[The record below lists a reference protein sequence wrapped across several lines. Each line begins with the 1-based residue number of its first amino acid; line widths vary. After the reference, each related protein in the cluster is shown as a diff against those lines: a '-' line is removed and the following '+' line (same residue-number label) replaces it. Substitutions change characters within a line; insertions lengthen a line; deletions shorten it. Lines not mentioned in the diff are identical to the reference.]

1 MNHNTHNST
10 IATTAAATTTIAS
23 RTEGSQQQ
31 QTAPQAPLP
40 PHNRTLETIAGTTNT
55 MVGTGGAV
63 IVTHSSQ
70 RPLVSEQPQWEA
82 AAAAAAV
89 VVNEQFEQEQL
100 IFEKRLCED
109 AEGLAVKKINQNGKT
124 SLRNVR
130 CLPRDEVVNNMS
142 SRSTRSSSSR
152 SASSWG
158 RHNKN
163 KNNNSQLILK
173 QQRETP
179 LSKDKKNRVLIWGK
193 KKDVQIPLERFLQV
207 RKGKTTARSK
217 RNTAFRSLVLSLITN
232 DPERPSLDIEA
243 PTKLDRDKFARAFA
257 RFLEVPLIEEDN
269 SSALTTE
276 SRRSSAATDS
286 KASSDK
292 GSAASDRPVTVIG
305 GGDTVRT
312 TRARSSLSDKPAEL
326 EQLPPLPPSTLARE
340 SSEPKVTGSSHHSQP
355 SSTARDASATNGNS
369 MCGPVVSVVE
379 GGEKKQDID
388 DTASDVSSITGH
400 GYDPEIVEELH
411 MALNE
416 MRAELEESRA
426 EAARAVKVAE
436 QAIQSAERSNSVEWQ
451 NTVTH
456 KAAEAAAMAQKR
468 SAEAMAKQR
477 LAEERLEAER
487 RTAAFWRKQAQ
498 LAEEQAGALQ
508 TRAASAEVQKAA
520 LEEQLESLR
529 RLSIAKQEAVRRDME
544 KAADGQSEALE
555 AVLEKSRT
563 MNAELNLS
571 RRNAAASSEDIE
583 NRNGKQVPAVAA
595 PSKPSTT
602 VTFAN
607 ADTLST
613 GGSNVSD
620 LLGKVQAEAS
630 LMRHEFELLKQ
641 ATTADLSRLPQDAH
655 RFMAQV
661 LEALRTTK
669 TESERIRQRLAF
681 EMTSRRKLLNE
692 VQDLRGVVRV
702 YCRPRLLLDVNNAK
716 VLSMPSQ
723 DTIVLRR
730 PKKKGTAEM
739 SFEFDRVFDP
749 DSSQQD
755 VFTEIGEVCLG
766 VLDGYNICVMAYG
779 QTGSGKSHT
788 ILGDV
793 SYSDAPDY
801 KVTIDNFG
809 VQLLTVKQMFLISK
823 HRSER
828 YKDTFILT
836 ILEVFNERLSDLI
849 AGTKAGD
856 TRGAVVLTEKRRK
869 DKKAEDDASSGKNLK
884 LEIRTDNHGETVV
897 QGLISVEVSSFEDVY
912 NIWCEALQN
921 RRRRLDDMDVD
932 AAQYEASSHVIATL
946 KVVSTNVSTG
956 LGTVG
961 AIKFVDLAGSDL
973 IPRQQAAKSSPAKD
987 GLPMPSGGGDSE
999 WKFANRSIET
1009 LSEVVSA
1016 RLDFNRSVPY
1026 RNSTLTHVLRDCL
1039 EHDSKVIL
1047 LACVTAGPEKVHET
1061 ESTLRFATSM
1071 SRVNI
1076 GTATKHL
1083 LSPP

>member
-1 MNHNTHNST
+1 
-10 IATTAAATTTIAS
+10 
-23 RTEGSQQQ
+23 
-31 QTAPQAPLP
+31 
-40 PHNRTLETIAGTTNT
+40 

-63 IVTHSSQ
+63 IVTHPPQ
-70 RPLVSEQPQWEA
+70 RPVSEQPQWEV
-82 AAAAAAV
+82 AV
-89 VVNEQFEQEQL
+89 DDPFEQEQL

-130 CLPRDEVVNNMS
+130 CLPRDEVTNNMS

-158 RHNKN
+158 RHNN
-163 KNNNSQLILK
+163 KNNNSQVILK
-173 QQRETP
+173 QRETP

-276 SRRSSAATDS
+276 SRKSVATDS

-292 GSAASDRPVTVIG
+292 GSAASDRPVQVIG
-305 GGDTVRT
+305 GDTIR
-312 TRARSSLSDKPAEL
+312 TRARSSLLSDKPAEL

-340 SSEPKVTGSSHHSQP
+340 SSEPKVTNSSHHSQP

-369 MCGPVVSVVE
+369 ICGPVVSVVE

-388 DTASDVSSITGH
+388 ETASDVSSITGH

-544 KAADGQSEALE
+544 KAADVQSVALE
-555 AVLEKSRT
+555 AALEKSRAID
-563 MNAELNLS
+563 AELELS
-571 RRNAAASSEDIE
+571 RRNAAESSEDIE
-583 NRNGKQVPAVAA
+583 NRNGKQVPAVVA
-595 PSKPSTT
+595 PTKPSTT
-602 VTFAN
+602 ITFVN
-607 ADTLST
+607 ADTSST
-613 GGSNVSD
+613 SGPNVSG

-630 LMRHEFELLKQ
+630 LMRQEFELLKQ
-641 ATTADLSRLPQDAH
+641 ATTADLSRLPQDAQ

-702 YCRPRLLLDVNNAK
+702 YCRPRSPLDVNGPK
-716 VLSMPSQ
+716 ILSMPSQ

-793 SYSDAPDY
+793 SYSDAADY

-856 TRGAVVLTEKRRK
+856 TRGAVVLAEKRRK

-921 RRRRLDDMDVD
+921 RRRRLDEMDVD

-1026 RNSTLTHVLRDCL
+1026 RNSTLTHVLRDRL

-1047 LACVTAGPEKVHET
+1047 LACVTADPEKVHET

-1076 GTATKHL
+1076 GKATKHL